1 MIAPE
6 VLAEPVQYGRDI
18 SAILH
23 RCDQGQHQWVIED
36 LESVQRSAWMQ
47 ERAPWDI
54 TDTLA
59 EKSFRAQIDEPS
71 GKQLRRLLVV
81 AVSASAAASEAMF
94 ETPERARQILEQA
107 VQLILENGT
116 ADWHFVHTVARSY
129 ARSELLLAMKNQ
141 WILPDHAGGKGEFRK
156 RFDELVRRGI
166 PPWRIAVLMDSDRLA
181 PGPLPEDNDKKRRQ
195 LEALGVQVF
204 VLHKREAENYLPPS
218 LLDGKDLRDTHSSL
232 RNLSREQQDHYD
244 MKKGFKS
251 TTLTATEEPLFGA
264 VSEWHRRRLV
274 GGFGPSIG
282 DRFKDATIDREELD
296 EMCSTRPGEL
306 EEILQALE
314 EML

>member
-1 MIAPE
+1 MEEPSRFGKDIA
-6 VLAEPVQYGRDI
+6 
-18 SAILH
+18 AILE
-23 RCDQGQHQWVIED
+23 RCEKGQHQWVIDD
-36 LESVQRSAWMQ
+36 LEATLASSWMKA
-47 ERAPWDI
+47 RAPWDV
-54 TDTLA
+54 TDTVA

-71 GKQLRRLLVV
+71 GKQARPLLLVTTE
-81 AVSASAAASEAMF
+81 SAPLGAAGEFIES
-94 ETPERARQILEQA
+94 PERARQILEQA

-116 ADWHFVHTVARSY
+116 ADWHFVRAVARSY

-181 PGPLPEDNDKKRRQ
+181 PGPLPEDNDKKRKQ
-195 LEALGVQVF
+195 LEALGVRVF

-218 LLDGKDLRDTHSSL
+218 LLDGRDLRNTHSSL
-232 RNLSREQQDHYD
+232 RTLLPEQQDHYD
-244 MKKGFKS
+244 MKRGFKS
-251 TTLTATEEPLFGA
+251 TTLTTTEEPLFGK
-264 VSEWHRRRLV
+264 VSEWHRKRLV

-282 DRFKDATIDREELD
+282 DRFKDANIDREEMD
-296 EMCSTRPGEL
+296 EMCSTCPGEL
-306 EEILQALE
+306 EGILQALE